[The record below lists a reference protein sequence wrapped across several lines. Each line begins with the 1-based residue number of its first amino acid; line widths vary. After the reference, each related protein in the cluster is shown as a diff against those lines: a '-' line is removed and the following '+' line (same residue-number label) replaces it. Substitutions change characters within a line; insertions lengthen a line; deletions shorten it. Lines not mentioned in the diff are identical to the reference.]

1 MPAQAGIFRC
11 APPAAQNSNIERPN
25 TMSTKKEANVTS
37 IDDDEPAPVLAKAVE
52 LKLTDHGDNFTGRKA
67 EVTIQSGS
75 DVLSRQA
82 VFLSI
87 NGASFLIPRDVPV
100 VVPAE
105 VVEVLNN
112 AVMSVYEKNGNTL
125 IERRVKRHSF
135 STTWLSAASA

>member
-1 MPAQAGIFRC
+1 
-11 APPAAQNSNIERPN
+11 
-25 TMSTKKEANVTS
+25 MSKKETNVTS
-37 IDDDEPAPVLAKAVE
+37 IDDEEPAPILAKAVE
-52 LKLTDHGDNFTGRKA
+52 MKITDHGDNFTGRKA
-67 EVTIQSGS
+67 EVVIQSGS

-100 VVPAE
+100 IVPGE

-112 AVMSVYEKNGNTL
+112 AVMSLYEKDGNKL

-135 STTWLSAASA
+135 STTWLAKESA